1 MAHCMHHEEVFRT
14 VTSQR
19 HRTSRRKQ
27 CVMDSDA
34 NQRRNDGLR
43 TVHSDNG
50 VEEDMAVFVAIEEVF
65 CTKDTT
71 TTDDTNHI
79 RRRLSLSNSN
89 GNGTEPFSN
98 HECQE
103 QRGDLEHTVH
113 SNLFN

>member
-1 MAHCMHHEEVFRT
+1 MKKLVNMMEGTHPSANQYHSQYTVAMRMAHCMHHEEVFRT

-43 TVHSDNG
+43 TVHNDNG
-50 VEEDMAVFVAIEEVF
+50 VEEDRAVFVAIEEVF

-79 RRRLSLSNSN
+79 RRRLSLSN
-89 GNGTEPFSN
+89 
-98 HECQE
+98 
-103 QRGDLEHTVH
+103 
-113 SNLFN
+113 